1 MILVS
6 KDYMDE
12 QYKWLEELIKRA
24 DMPDPTPKC
33 DAGDQALDGAA
44 DKVRKYVLPHEFC
57 FTIWKLTVYP
67 EKSTRGVNTMILK
80 QHSTTEPATVRVPQV
95 CSISLSNGETLRETA
110 ILIASTFS
118 RHLWM
123 RKSVSRIRV
132 CRSMGRS
139 RRIAVL
145 QVTSGTIIDALISP
159 VRHSE
164 MSVACL

>member
-1 MILVS
+1 MILVN

-24 DMPDPTPKC
+24 DMPDLTPKC

-44 DKVRKYVLPHEFC
+44 DKARKYVLPREFWC
-57 FTIWKLTVYP
+57 ASWKLMVYP
-67 EKSTRGVNTMILK
+67 GKLTRGVDTMILT
-80 QHSTTEPATVRVPQV
+80 QHSTMGPATVRVPQV
-95 CSISLSNGETLRETA
+95 CSTSLSNGETLRETV
-110 ILIASTFS
+110 ILIASTSS

-145 QVTSGTIIDALISP
+145 QVTLGTIIDALISP
-159 VRHSE
+159 VRHAE